1 MRVSGWFGGLGN
13 TGLERVRG
21 ADAVLDISGGDSFTD
36 IYGARRFWDVSI
48 PKLIAIEQE
57 TPLVLLPQT
66 YGPFHSK
73 RFRSVAER
81 IVRRA
86 HLAWARDE
94 RSFAAL
100 QDLLGPEFDPER
112 HRAGVDVAFGLE
124 GRKPKTPLPEILK
137 GWQEDRRQPVVGV
150 NVSGLLYHSADR
162 QSGLNFKLDYRELM
176 LELTRR
182 LVREGGARVLLLP
195 HVLAPDGHYESDPE
209 ACRDLAKRLGPGLKN
224 SVTMLTT
231 ELDASET
238 KYVISGLDWLVGAR
252 MHATI
257 AALSSGVP
265 AAALAYSPK
274 FQGVFD
280 CCGQGTAVAD
290 PTILTTHEAS
300 DLLWYAFADRE
311 NAKRRLNTRLPH
323 IRDTL
328 DAQAVS
334 LLDLPHRTLL
344 TSGVH

>member
-13 TGLERVRG
+13 SGLERIQS

-48 PKLIAIEQE
+48 PKLIALEQGV
-57 TPLVLLPQT
+57 PLILLPQT
-66 YGPFHSK
+66 YGPFRSE
-73 RFRSVAER
+73 RFRRVAER

-124 GRKPKTPLPEILK
+124 GRKPQTPLPEILK
-137 GWQEDRRQPVVGV
+137 GWQEDRGQPVVGV

-162 QSGLNFKLDYRELM
+162 QSGFDFKLDYRELM
-176 LELTRR
+176 LALTRR

-209 ACRDLAKRLGPGLKN
+209 ACKDLAKRLGPGLKN

-231 ELDASET
+231 ELNASET
-238 KYVISGLDWLVGAR
+238 KYVISELDWLVGAR

-280 CCGQGTAVAD
+280 CCGQGDAVAD
-290 PTILTTHEAS
+290 PTMLTTHEAS
-300 DLLWYAFADRE
+300 EKLWHAFVDRE
-311 NAKRRLNTRLPH
+311 NARHRLSARFLH
-323 IRDTL
+323 IQATL
-328 DAQAVS
+328 DAQAES
-334 LLDLPHRTLL
+334 LLALPQRDSL
-344 TSGVH
+344 TCGVN